1 MSLGLTLNKIPLAM
15 RLFVLILICSI
26 TLVHAS
32 NSYAQNTVIKIE
44 VQNKTVSEVLSEI
57 EKQSDFTFFFN
68 NKHVDQNRK
77 VSVAANNS
85 NIFKILD
92 EIFKGTQVKY
102 SVLGKK
108 IILSTEIQTSQ
119 QERKKQEEAKMKKRI
134 SMAIAVATAAA
145 RFVVTKIFPALT
157 IASPSMDTVE
167 APLKPNQQNQRINTP
182 SAPTVRL

>member
-92 EIFKGTQVKY
+92 EIFKGTQVFFLLKY
-102 SVLGKK
+102 RHLNKNVKN
-108 IILSTEIQTSQ
+108 
-119 QERKKQEEAKMKKRI
+119 
-134 SMAIAVATAAA
+134 V
-145 RFVVTKIFPALT
+145 
-157 IASPSMDTVE
+157 
-167 APLKPNQQNQRINTP
+167 
-182 SAPTVRL
+182 

>member
-108 IILSTEIQTSQ
+108 IILSTEIQASQ
-119 QERKKQEEAKMKKRI
+119 QERKKR
-134 SMAIAVATAAA
+134 
-145 RFVVTKIFPALT
+145 VTGKICDANGEPLIGASIQVKGTT
-157 IASPSMDTVE
+157 IGSITDIDGNYSCLLYTSPSPRDT
-167 APLKPNQQNQRINTP
+167 R
-182 SAPTVRL
+182 

>member
-1 MSLGLTLNKIPLAM
+1 MHKYFSFQFLERIMSLGLTLNKIPLAM

-77 VSVAANNS
+77 V
-85 NIFKILD
+85 LLLGT
-92 EIFKGTQVKY
+92 KGKNHNKVF
-102 SVLGKK
+102 
-108 IILSTEIQTSQ
+108 I
-119 QERKKQEEAKMKKRI
+119 
-134 SMAIAVATAAA
+134 
-145 RFVVTKIFPALT
+145 
-157 IASPSMDTVE
+157 
-167 APLKPNQQNQRINTP
+167 
-182 SAPTVRL
+182 